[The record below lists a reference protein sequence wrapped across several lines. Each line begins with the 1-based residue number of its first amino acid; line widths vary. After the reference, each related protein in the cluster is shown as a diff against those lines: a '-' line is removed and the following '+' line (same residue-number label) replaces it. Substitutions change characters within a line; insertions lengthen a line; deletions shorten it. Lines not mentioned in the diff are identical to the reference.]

1 MITITDA
8 DNDNIYPLD
17 CDPSIT
23 LADVKALLEADV
35 SARSALRGVTRPLAA
50 RADQVRL
57 SLAPVKSSIPAAR
70 QALYFNATL
79 MTEAEKTLEA
89 YGVKDGD
96 LLALRD
102 SGRQQ
107 QQQPVASGSR
117 QPTARGAGDRMMPR

>member
-17 CDPSIT
+17 CDASIT
-23 LADVKALLEADV
+23 LADVKALLEAD
-35 SARSALRGVTRPLAA
+35 
-50 RADQVRL
+50 
-57 SLAPVKSSIPAAR
+57 SSIPAAR

-117 QPTARGAGDRMMPR
+117 QPTARGAGDRMMPRLAANPRWPSSFASKSSPTLTS